1 MLISVSTLVPTIKWV
16 EKDGALVTLI
26 DDVIFCFNSI
36 LFVFSFF
43 KSTVHSLFYFNF
55 TCFNCL
61 LQMAQN
67 PHFILERSSSVLGIL
82 ITWNGYSCELE
93 QINQLQMS
101 LILTERSNTNS
112 QFLVS
117 FIPKSVLGFSNS
129 LNFIGDA
136 KHKRQHHRGRLVE

>member
-1 MLISVSTLVPTIKWV
+1 
-16 EKDGALVTLI
+16 
-26 DDVIFCFNSI
+26 
-36 LFVFSFF
+36 
-43 KSTVHSLFYFNF
+43 
-55 TCFNCL
+55 
-61 LQMAQN
+61 MAQN
-67 PHFILERSSSVLGIL
+67 PHFIPERSSSVLGIL

-117 FIPKSVLGFSNS
+117 FISKSVLGFSYL